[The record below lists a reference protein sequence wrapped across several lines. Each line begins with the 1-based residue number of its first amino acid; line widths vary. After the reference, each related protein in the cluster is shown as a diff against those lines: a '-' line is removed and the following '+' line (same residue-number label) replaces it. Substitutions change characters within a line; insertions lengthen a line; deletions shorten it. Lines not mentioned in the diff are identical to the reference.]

1 MGKPPITANQVTL
14 LRIVLLP
21 LGPYLL
27 YGTLSEKWIAL
38 LFMTVLGC
46 TDFVDGWLARRY
58 GSTELGRLMDPI
70 ADKAFVLVGFLPF
83 MDLMKDG
90 HPWLYPWEVGLM
102 LAREYVITSL
112 RSVYEQRRISPK
124 TPLLAK
130 IKAWAQMAG
139 CGVIFLLRMV
149 PEKWVLYAIVLGTVL
164 PIVFLGIRFA
174 VRGVVWKGA
183 LIFSGWF
190 GVLLPIQHLWGSEAT
205 THFLTVTIIA
215 ITWVSGWTY
224 VTPVFPLLRKGELLA
239 GDWARLFG
247 AIVPPT
253 LLLILQT
260 QHVLSPWVI
269 MLIMTVELSVGG
281 LDNLLCFHRV
291 QASAALWGTRVGLL
305 TVLSV
310 LVLLGQPAWLL
321 YVGLVVSVGLS
332 GIEFYRGRRYYM
344 EEPENAKQRVVD

>member
-27 YGTLSEKWIAL
+27 YGSISEKWFAL
-38 LFMTVLGC
+38 AFMTVLGC

-83 MDLMKDG
+83 IHLMKG
-90 HPWLYPWEVGLM
+90 AEPWLYPWEVGLI

-139 CGVIFLLRMV
+139 SGVIFLLRMV
-149 PEKWVLYAIVLGTVL
+149 PGDWVLYAIVLGTVL

-174 VRGVVWKGA
+174 VRRVVWKGA

-190 GVLLPIQHLWGSEAT
+190 GVLLPIQYLWGAEAT
-205 THFLTVTIIA
+205 AHFLAVTIIG
-215 ITWVSGWTY
+215 ITWISGWTY
-224 VTPVFPLLRKGELLA
+224 LTPVFPLLRKGELQA
-239 GDWARLFG
+239 GDLVRLFG
-247 AIVPPT
+247 AVIPPT
-253 LLLILQT
+253 LLLILSNQ
-260 QHVLSPWVI
+260 QVLSPWVV
-269 MLIMTVELSVGG
+269 MLIMTVELSVAG
-281 LDNLLCFHRV
+281 LDNLLCFHKV
-291 QASAALWGTRVGLL
+291 QASAALWGVRVGLVSL
-305 TVLSV
+305 LAA

-321 YVGLVVSVGLS
+321 YGALAVSIGLS
-332 GIEFYRGRRYYM
+332 AIEFYRGRRYYL
-344 EEPENAKQRVVD
+344 EEPESAKGRVVD

>member
-27 YGTLSEKWIAL
+27 YGTVNEQWLAL

-83 MDLMKDG
+83 IHLMKDG

-102 LAREYVITSL
+102 LAREYVVTSF

-124 TPLLAK
+124 TQLLAK

-149 PEKWVLYAIVLGTVL
+149 PEKWVLSAIVLGAVL
-164 PIVFLGIRFA
+164 PLVFLAIRLVA
-174 VRGVVWKGA
+174 RGVVWKGA

-190 GVLLPIQHLWGSEAT
+190 VVLLPIQYLWGSEAT
-205 THFLTVTIIA
+205 THFLTVTIIG
-215 ITWVSGWTY
+215 ITWISGW
-224 VTPVFPLLRKGELLA
+224 
-239 GDWARLFG
+239 
-247 AIVPPT
+247 
-253 LLLILQT
+253 
-260 QHVLSPWVI
+260 
-269 MLIMTVELSVGG
+269 
-281 LDNLLCFHRV
+281 
-291 QASAALWGTRVGLL
+291 
-305 TVLSV
+305 
-310 LVLLGQPAWLL
+310 
-321 YVGLVVSVGLS
+321 
-332 GIEFYRGRRYYM
+332 
-344 EEPENAKQRVVD
+344 

>member
-21 LGPYLL
+21 LGPSLL
-27 YGTLSEKWIAL
+27 YGTVNAEWLAV
-38 LFMTVLGC
+38 LFMPVLGC

-83 MDLMKDG
+83 IHLMKDG

-102 LAREYVITSL
+102 LAREYVVTSF

-124 TPLLAK
+124 TQLLAK

-149 PEKWVLYAIVLGTVL
+149 PEKWVLYAIVLGAVL
-164 PIVFLGIRFA
+164 PLVFLAIRLVA
-174 VRGVVWKGA
+174 RGVVWKGA

-190 GVLLPIQHLWGSEAT
+190 VVLLPIQYLWGSEAT
-205 THFLTVTIIA
+205 THFLTVTIIG
-215 ITWVSGWTY
+215 ITWISGWSY
-224 VTPVFPLLRKGELLA
+224 VTPLFPLLRQGELRA
-239 GDWARLFG
+239 GDWARIFG
-247 AIVPPT
+247 AVVPPT
-253 LLLILQT
+253 LLLILANQ
-260 QHVLSPWVI
+260 QVLRPWVV
-269 MLIMTVELSVGG
+269 MLIMTIELSVGG

-291 QASAALWGTRVGLL
+291 QASALLWGVRVGLL
-305 TVLSV
+305 SLLSG

-321 YVGLVVSVGLS
+321 YIGLALSVGLS
-332 GIEFYRGRRYYM
+332 AIEFYRGRRYYL
-344 EEPENAKQRVVD
+344 EEPEEAKSRVVD